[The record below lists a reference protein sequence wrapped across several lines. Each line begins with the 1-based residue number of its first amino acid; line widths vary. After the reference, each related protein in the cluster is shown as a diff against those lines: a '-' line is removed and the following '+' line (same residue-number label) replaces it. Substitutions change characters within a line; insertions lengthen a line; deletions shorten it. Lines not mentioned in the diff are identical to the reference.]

1 MDRWMVDSPARLRK
15 REKKARLTVGSQCEQ
30 RIESEARRLKCFVWF
45 GLWGQGMYVDWY
57 VGATKVRGL
66 G

>member
-1 MDRWMVDSPARLRK
+1 MDGWLIHPQDYARGEQR
-15 REKKARLTVGSQCEQ
+15 AGLTVGSQCE
-30 RIESEARRLKCFVWF
+30 SEARRLECFVWF